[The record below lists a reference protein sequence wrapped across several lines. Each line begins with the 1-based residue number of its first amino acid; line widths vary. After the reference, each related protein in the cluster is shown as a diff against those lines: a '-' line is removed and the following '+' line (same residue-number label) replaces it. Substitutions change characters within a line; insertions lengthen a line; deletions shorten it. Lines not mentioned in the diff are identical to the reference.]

1 MVRTKKFVRKKQE
14 GRMATLTKRK
24 HAPQFKLDVA
34 LKAIESKQLA
44 EVSRQYGVTTGLVS
58 KWVSQLKTHGS
69 TIFTTTPEK
78 EVSDLKTKVAKLE
91 QIVGKK
97 EIELSLLKNFT
108 DFYESGHGK

>member
-1 MVRTKKFVRKKQE
+1 
-14 GRMATLTKRK
+14 MATITKRK
-24 HAPQFKLDVA
+24 HAPQFKFDVA

-58 KWVSQLKTHGS
+58 KWVAQLKTHGAS
-69 TIFTTTPEK
+69 IFTTTPDK
-78 EVSDLKTKVAKLE
+78 QVSELKNKVAKLE

-108 DFYESGHGK
+108 DFYESQHGT